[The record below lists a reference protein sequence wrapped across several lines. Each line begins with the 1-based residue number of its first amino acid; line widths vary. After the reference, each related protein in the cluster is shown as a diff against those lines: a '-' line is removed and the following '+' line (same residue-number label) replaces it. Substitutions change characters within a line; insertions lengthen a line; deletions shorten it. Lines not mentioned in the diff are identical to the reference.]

1 MAANAINPDAADRL
15 ERLMRARG
23 DYAHVTIRARA
34 SHLLVEVDDGSGAKD
49 PVARATSLGGGVYG
63 VSFRSHTGRWEPV
76 PIQGTLEEVADAL
89 TVDFGPY
96 LDRGN
101 LA

>member
-1 MAANAINPDAADRL
+1 MAAKANHSDAAGRL
-15 ERLMRARG
+15 ERLVRDRG
-23 DYAHVTIRARA
+23 DYAHVTIRAQGN
-34 SHLLVEVDDGSGAKD
+34 HLVVEVDDGSGAKD
-49 PVARATSLGGGVYG
+49 QTARATSLGGGLYG

-76 PIQGTLEEVADAL
+76 PIQGTLEDVAEAL